1 METNYANK
9 IKNILKSHGSIDVCE
24 LNIESNKSKR
34 EYSNVD
40 INIFKN
46 KLKKNSNK
54 NEMYFWDDLDMEE
67 KNKLL
72 TNYFNT
78 KNIDPLHQ
86 NDIINKLKSNK
97 LNSPNIVYNGDK
109 IIDIILH
116 NSSLKKNN
124 KIKKMF
130 IN

>member
-1 METNYANK
+1 METNYTNK
-9 IKNILKSHGSIDVCE
+9 IKNILKSHGSIDICE
-24 LNIESNKSKR
+24 LNIESKKSKR